1 MNSDEFLAEEKDDI
15 LSDDSASVSDDN
27 ASIGDFGEEEDI
39 SNNEDYLQIEDVD
52 ALEANNE
59 NQKKHELCIGMDF
72 SSDESAYK
80 AYRKYGGSH
89 GFDVRRQQT
98 VEKNNK
104 LVRMVYVLLKRGA

>member
-1 MNSDEFLAEEKDDI
+1 
-15 LSDDSASVSDDN
+15 
-27 ASIGDFGEEEDI
+27 
-39 SNNEDYLQIEDVD
+39 
-52 ALEANNE
+52 
-59 NQKKHELCIGMDF
+59 MDF

-89 GFDVRRQQT
+89 GFDVRRRQT